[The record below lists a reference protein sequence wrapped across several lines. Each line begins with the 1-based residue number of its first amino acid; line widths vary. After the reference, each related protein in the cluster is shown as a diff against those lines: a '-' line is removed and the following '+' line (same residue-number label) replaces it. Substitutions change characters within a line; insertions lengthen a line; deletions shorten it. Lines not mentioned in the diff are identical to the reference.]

1 MCSFPVSRSV
11 SRSVSRPDPSP
22 TPADSGSKGAK
33 PGQKRAF
40 ITGIT
45 GQDGAYLARLL
56 LDKGYEVHG
65 GMRRNAQA
73 ERARL
78 EALGVAERVI
88 LHDLDLSEMTNIFRL
103 IRDVP
108 VDEFYNLAAQ
118 SFVGTSWDQ
127 PLYTGDVNAMGVA
140 RVLDALRTLAPDTR
154 FYQASTSEM
163 FGLVQAV
170 PQVETTPFYPRSP
183 YGVAKVYGHYTT
195 VNYRES
201 FGMHASCGILF
212 NHESP
217 LRGEEF
223 VTRKITRALARI
235 ARGGNAPLQL
245 GNLSA
250 RRDWGFAGDYVEGM
264 WRMLQQDTP
273 GDYVLATG
281 VTTPIRDFVRF
292 AAEALDITL
301 DWQGEGIHEV
311 ATDRRS
317 GRTVV
322 EVNPA
327 FFRPAEVDLLVG
339 DAGRARAQLGWR
351 PRVDVQGLA
360 QMMARADYDAAA

>member
-1 MCSFPVSRSV
+1 MTQMATTPTQPQTHPFGCLPATDTSR
-11 SRSVSRPDPSP
+11 R
-22 TPADSGSKGAK
+22 
-33 PGQKRAF
+33 RAF

-45 GQDGAYLARLL
+45 GQDGAYLAQLL
-56 LDKGYEVHG
+56 LEKGYEVHG
-65 GMRRNAQA
+65 GMRRSAQD

-78 EALGVAERVI
+78 ETLGIADQVI

-118 SFVGTSWDQ
+118 SFVGASWDQ
-127 PLYTGDVNAMGVA
+127 PLYTGDVNGMGVA
-140 RVLDALRTLAPDTR
+140 RLLDTLRTLAPETR

-183 YGVAKVYGHYTT
+183 YGVAKAYGHHIT

-217 LRGEEF
+217 LRGAEF
-223 VTRKITRALARI
+223 VTRKITRGLARI
-235 ARGGNAPLQL
+235 ARGGNAPIQL

-264 WRMLQQDTP
+264 WRMLQQDIP

-281 VTTPIRDFVRF
+281 ITTPIRDFVSF
-292 AAEALDITL
+292 AAEALDMPL
-301 DWQGEGIHEV
+301 DWRGDGVDEV

-327 FFRPAEVDLLVG
+327 FFRPAEVELLVG
-339 DAGRARAQLGWR
+339 DASRARSRLGWR
-351 PRVDVQGLA
+351 PRVDVRGLA
-360 QMMARADYDAAA
+360 TMMARADYDAVA

>member
-1 MCSFPVSRSV
+1 MLATSTATPRARDLPPCPV
-11 SRSVSRPDPSP
+11 
-22 TPADSGSKGAK
+22 PAG
-33 PGQKRAF
+33 KRAF

-45 GQDGAYLARLL
+45 GQDGAYLAQLL

-78 EALGVAERVI
+78 ETLGIANRVV
-88 LHDLDLSEMTNIFRL
+88 LHDLDLTEMTNIFRL

-118 SFVGTSWDQ
+118 SFVGASWEQ
-127 PLYTGDVNAMGVA
+127 PIYAGDVNGMGVA
-140 RVLDALRTLAPDTR
+140 RILDTLRTLAPETR

-183 YGVAKVYGHYTT
+183 YGVAKAYGHYIT

-223 VTRKITRALARI
+223 VTRKITRGLARI
-235 ARGGNAPLQL
+235 ARGGNDVIQL

-250 RRDWGFAGDYVEGM
+250 RRDWGYAGDYVEGM
-264 WRMLQQDTP
+264 WRMLQQDRP
-273 GDYVLATG
+273 GDFVLATG
-281 VTTPIRDFVRF
+281 VTTPIRDFVSF
-292 AAEALDITL
+292 AADALDMAL
-301 DWQGEGIHEV
+301 DWQGDGVDEV
-311 ATDRRS
+311 ATDRRT
-317 GRTVV
+317 GRRVV

-327 FFRPAEVDLLVG
+327 LFRPAEVDLLVG
-339 DAGRARAQLGWR
+339 DAARARRMLGWR
-351 PRVDVQGLA
+351 PRVDIRGLA
-360 QMMARADYDAAA
+360 GMMARADYDAVA

>member
-1 MCSFPVSRSV
+1 MT
-11 SRSVSRPDPSP
+11 P
-22 TPADSGSKGAK
+22 TAPAATLPQMPPFGCLPATDT
-33 PGQKRAF
+33 PPRRAF

-45 GQDGAYLARLL
+45 GQDGAYLAQLL

-65 GMRRNAQA
+65 GMRRSAQD

-78 EALGVAERVI
+78 ETLGIADQVI

-118 SFVGTSWDQ
+118 SFVGASWDQ
-127 PLYTGDVNAMGVA
+127 PLYTGDVNGMGVA
-140 RVLDALRTLAPDTR
+140 RLLDTLRTLAPETR

-183 YGVAKVYGHYTT
+183 YGVAKAYGHHIT

-223 VTRKITRALARI
+223 VTRKITRGLARI
-235 ARGGNAPLQL
+235 ARGGNAPIQL

-264 WRMLQQDTP
+264 WRMLQQDMP

-281 VTTPIRDFVRF
+281 VTTPIRDFVSF
-292 AAEALDITL
+292 AAEALGMPL
-301 DWQGEGIHEV
+301 DWHGTDVDEV

-317 GRTVV
+317 GRKVI

-327 FFRPAEVDLLVG
+327 FFRPAEVELLVG
-339 DAGRARAQLGWR
+339 DASRARRQLGWR
-351 PRVDVQGLA
+351 PRVDVRGLA
-360 QMMARADYDAAA
+360 TMMARADYDAVA

>member
-1 MCSFPVSRSV
+1 MTPTAPAATLPQTHPCAFL
-11 SRSVSRPDPSP
+11 PSAHR
-22 TPADSGSKGAK
+22 TE
-33 PGQKRAF
+33 KRAF

-45 GQDGAYLARLL
+45 GQDGAYLAQLL

-78 EALGVAERVI
+78 ETLGIADQVI

-103 IRDVP
+103 IRDVR

-118 SFVGTSWDQ
+118 SFVGASWDQ
-127 PLYTGDVNAMGVA
+127 PLYTGDVNGMGVA
-140 RVLDALRTLAPDTR
+140 RLLDALRTLAPETR

-170 PQVETTPFYPRSP
+170 PQAETTPFYPRSP
-183 YGVAKVYGHYTT
+183 YGVAKAYGHHIT

-223 VTRKITRALARI
+223 VTRKITRGLARI
-235 ARGGNAPLQL
+235 ARGGNAPIAL

-281 VTTPIRDFVRF
+281 VTTPIRDFVSF
-292 AAEALDITL
+292 AAEALDMPL
-301 DWQGEGIHEV
+301 DWPGNGV
-311 ATDRRS
+311 AAGAPDRRT
-317 GRTVV
+317 GRRVI

-339 DAGRARAQLGWR
+339 DASRAQRQLGWR
-351 PRVDVQGLA
+351 PKVDVRGLA
-360 QMMARADYDAAA
+360 TMMARADYDAVA

>member
-1 MCSFPVSRSV
+1 MTP
-11 SRSVSRPDPSP
+11 PSTTP
-22 TPADSGSKGAK
+22 TLRQTHPCAASPATDTAR
-33 PGQKRAF
+33 KRAF

-45 GQDGAYLARLL
+45 GQDGAYLAQLL

-78 EALGVAERVI
+78 ETLGIADRVL

-103 IRDVP
+103 IRDVR

-118 SFVGTSWDQ
+118 SFVGASWEQ
-127 PLYTGDVNAMGVA
+127 PLYTGDVNGMGVA
-140 RVLDALRTLAPDTR
+140 RILDALRTLAPETR

-183 YGVAKVYGHYTT
+183 YGVAKAYGHHIT

-223 VTRKITRALARI
+223 VTRKITRGLARI
-235 ARGGNAPLQL
+235 ARGGNAPIAL

-281 VTTPIRDFVRF
+281 VTTPIRDFVSF
-292 AAEALDITL
+292 AAEALDMPL
-301 DWQGEGIHEV
+301 DWRGDGIDEV
-311 ATDRRS
+311 ATDRRT
-317 GRTVV
+317 GRRVV

-327 FFRPAEVDLLVG
+327 FFRPAEVELLVG
-339 DAGRARAQLGWR
+339 DASRAQTRLGWR
-351 PRVDVQGLA
+351 PRVDVRGLA
-360 QMMARADYDAAA
+360 TMMARADYDAVA

>member
-1 MCSFPVSRSV
+1 MTLAVPAPHDAPAFPPTLLP
-11 SRSVSRPDPSP
+11 RP
-22 TPADSGSKGAK
+22 
-33 PGQKRAF
+33 KRAF

-45 GQDGAYLARLL
+45 GQDGAYLAQLL

-78 EALGVAERVI
+78 ETLGIADRVI
-88 LHDLDLSEMTNIFRL
+88 LHDLDLSEMNNIFRL
-103 IRDVP
+103 LRTVE

-118 SFVGTSWDQ
+118 SFVGASWEQ
-127 PLYTGDVNAMGVA
+127 PIYAGDVNGMGVA
-140 RVLDALRTLAPDTR
+140 RLLDTLRTLAPETR

-163 FGLVQAV
+163 FGMVQAV
-170 PQVETTPFYPRSP
+170 PQAETTPFHPRSP
-183 YGVAKVYGHYTT
+183 YGVAKAYGHYIT

-223 VTRKITRALARI
+223 VTRKITRGLARI
-235 ARGGNAPLQL
+235 ARGGNAPIRL

-281 VTTPIRDFVRF
+281 VTTPIRDFVSF
-292 AAEALDITL
+292 AAEALDMGL
-301 DWQGEGIHEV
+301 DWQGEGENEI
-311 ATDRRS
+311 ATDTRT

-322 EVNPA
+322 EVDPA

-339 DAGRARAQLGWR
+339 DASRARRALGWR
-351 PRVDVQGLA
+351 PKVGVRKLA
-360 QMMARADYDAAA
+360 AMMARADFDAVA

>member
-1 MCSFPVSRSV
+1 MIPAATTPHLSRI
-11 SRSVSRPDPSP
+11 PPCALLPSGD
-22 TPADSGSKGAK
+22 TPR
-33 PGQKRAF
+33 KRAF

-45 GQDGAYLARLL
+45 GQDGAYLAQLL

-65 GMRRNAQA
+65 GMRRNAQD

-78 EALGVAERVI
+78 ETLGIADQVI
-88 LHDLDLSEMTNIFRL
+88 LHDLDLTEMTNIFRL

-118 SFVGTSWDQ
+118 SFVGASWEQ
-127 PLYTGDVNAMGVA
+127 PIYAGDVNGMGVA
-140 RVLDALRTLAPDTR
+140 RLLDTLRTLAPATR

-170 PQVETTPFYPRSP
+170 PQIETTPFYPRSP
-183 YGVAKVYGHYTT
+183 YGVAKAYGHYIT

-223 VTRKITRALARI
+223 VTRKITRGLARI
-235 ARGGNAPLQL
+235 ARGANAPIQL

-264 WRMLQQDTP
+264 WRMLQQDIP

-281 VTTPIRDFVRF
+281 VTTPIRDFVSF
-292 AAEALDITL
+292 AAEALDMPL
-301 DWQGEGIHEV
+301 DWRGEGVEEV
-311 ATDRRS
+311 ATDRRT
-317 GRTVV
+317 GRRVV

-327 FFRPAEVDLLVG
+327 FFRPAEVELLVG
-339 DAGRARAQLGWR
+339 DASRARTRLGWR
-351 PRVDVQGLA
+351 PRVDVRGLA
-360 QMMARADYDAAA
+360 AMMARADYDAVA

>member
-1 MCSFPVSRSV
+1 MTP
-11 SRSVSRPDPSP
+11 PSTTP
-22 TPADSGSKGAK
+22 TLRQTHPCAASPATDTA
-33 PGQKRAF
+33 QKRAF

-45 GQDGAYLARLL
+45 GQDGAYLAQLL

-78 EALGVAERVI
+78 ETLGIADRVL

-103 IRDVP
+103 IRDVR

-118 SFVGTSWDQ
+118 SFVGASWDQ
-127 PLYTGDVNAMGVA
+127 PLYTGDVNGMGVA
-140 RVLDALRTLAPDTR
+140 RILDALRTLAPETR

-183 YGVAKVYGHYTT
+183 YGVAKAYGHHIT

-223 VTRKITRALARI
+223 VTRKITRGLARI
-235 ARGGNAPLQL
+235 ARGANAPIGL

-264 WRMLQQDTP
+264 WRMLQQDSP

-281 VTTPIRDFVRF
+281 VTTPIRDFVSF
-292 AAEALDITL
+292 AAEALDMPL
-301 DWQGEGIHEV
+301 DWRGDGVDEV
-311 ATDRRS
+311 ATDRRT
-317 GRTVV
+317 GRRVV
-322 EVNPA
+322 EVNPD
-327 FFRPAEVDLLVG
+327 FFRPAEVELLVG
-339 DAGRARAQLGWR
+339 DASRAQTRLGWR
-351 PRVDVQGLA
+351 PRVDVRGLA
-360 QMMARADYDAAA
+360 TMMARADYDAVA

>member
-1 MCSFPVSRSV
+1 MTPTAPAATLPQTHPCAFL
-11 SRSVSRPDPSP
+11 PSAHR
-22 TPADSGSKGAK
+22 TE
-33 PGQKRAF
+33 KRAF

-45 GQDGAYLARLL
+45 GQDGAYLAQLL

-78 EALGVAERVI
+78 ETLGIAEQVI

-103 IRDVP
+103 IRDVR

-118 SFVGTSWDQ
+118 SFVGASWDQ
-127 PLYTGDVNAMGVA
+127 PLYTGDVNGMGVA
-140 RVLDALRTLAPDTR
+140 RLLDALRTLAPETR

-170 PQVETTPFYPRSP
+170 PQAETTPFYPRSP
-183 YGVAKVYGHYTT
+183 YGVAKAYGHHIT

-223 VTRKITRALARI
+223 VTRKITRGLARI
-235 ARGGNAPLQL
+235 ARGGNAPIAL

-264 WRMLQQDTP
+264 WRMLQQDIP

-281 VTTPIRDFVRF
+281 VTTPIRDFVSF
-292 AAEALDITL
+292 AAEALDMPL
-301 DWQGEGIHEV
+301 DWRGDGIEEV
-311 ATDRRS
+311 ATDRRT
-317 GRTVV
+317 GRRVI

-339 DAGRARAQLGWR
+339 DASRAQRQLGWR
-351 PRVDVQGLA
+351 PKVDVRGLA
-360 QMMARADYDAAA
+360 TMMARADYDAVA